1 MKPENGKHHDIGDL
15 EVGRLNWTE
24 LNWRLSSNSNSVTF
38 GQLSD
43 ANLLICREKIT
54 SIIGILLQLGKMANE
69 KDLEDN
75 KVFYFLIHSVVS
87 DSLWPHGLY
96 SPWNSPGQNTGVV
109 AFSFFR
115 GSSQPRDRTQ
125 VCQIAC
131 RFFTNWSTREAQKWW
146 SR

>member
-1 MKPENGKHHDIGDL
+1 M
-15 EVGRLNWTE
+15 
-24 LNWRLSSNSNSVTF
+24 TF

-87 DSLWPHGLY
+87 DSLRAHGLEPARLLCPLGF
-96 SPWNSPGQNTGVV
+96 SRQEHWSGLPCPPAGDLPNPGIEPASLTSLALAG
-109 AFSFFR
+109 
-115 GSSQPRDRTQ
+115 G
-125 VCQIAC
+125 
-131 RFFTNWSTREAQKWW
+131 FFTTSATWEAL
-146 SR
+146 